1 VKKPPRKIPEVLDPE
16 EQARMLG
23 ELERSAS
30 LSNIRNLALI
40 RLLLNAGLRARE
52 ARELKIKHLD
62 FKTGRLKVRG
72 KGRKERVVWLS
83 EDDLALIRA
92 WLTRRGSSGNR
103 APSGDLLFTSL
114 DGSRPVNDRWLRRMV
129 KAVAEKAGIVKDIH
143 PHSLRHTF
151 ATDLLRATKN
161 LRLVQKA
168 LGHSNIET
176 TTIYA
181 HIVDEEL
188 ENAMKELR
196 NGKNTGI

>member
-1 VKKPPRKIPEVLDPE
+1 MKTSRAPRRIPEVLDPE
-16 EQARMLG
+16 EQARILR
-23 ELERSAS
+23 ELERSDS
-30 LSNIRNLALI
+30 LSALRNLALI

-62 FKTGRLKVRG
+62 FKSGKLKVRG

-83 EDDLALIRA
+83 ADDLALVRA
-92 WLTRRGSSGNR
+92 WLTRRPGNG

-129 KAVAEKAGIVKDIH
+129 KRVAEHAGIAKDIH

-151 ATDLLRATKN
+151 ATDLLRSTKN

-181 HIVDEEL
+181 HIVDDEL

-196 NGKNTGI
+196 IKP

>member
-1 VKKPPRKIPEVLDPE
+1 MRRAPRRIPEVLDPE
-16 EQARMLG
+16 EQARILG
-23 ELERSAS
+23 ELERSDS
-30 LSNIRNLALI
+30 LSALRNLALI

-62 FKTGRLKVRG
+62 FKSGKLKVRG

-83 EDDLALIRA
+83 ADDLALVRA
-92 WLTRRGSSGNR
+92 WLTRRPGNG

-129 KAVAEKAGIVKDIH
+129 KRVAEQAGIVKDIH

-181 HIVDEEL
+181 HIVDDEL

-196 NGKNTGI
+196 IKP

>member
-1 VKKPPRKIPEVLDPE
+1 
-16 EQARMLG
+16 M
-23 ELERSAS
+23 ERSDS
-30 LSNIRNLALI
+30 LSALRNLALI

-62 FKTGRLKVRG
+62 FKSGKLKVRG
-72 KGRKERVVWLS
+72 KGKKERVVWLS
-83 EDDLALIRA
+83 ADDLILVRA
-92 WLTRRGSSGNR
+92 WLTRRPG

-129 KAVAEKAGIVKDIH
+129 KRVAEQAGIVKDIH

-151 ATDLLRATKN
+151 ATDLLRSTKN

-176 TTIYA
+176 TMIYA

-188 ENAMKELR
+188 ESAMKELR
-196 NGKNTGI
+196 K

>member
-1 VKKPPRKIPEVLDPE
+1 MKTSRAPRRIPEVLDPE
-16 EQARMLG
+16 EQARILR
-23 ELERSAS
+23 ELERSDS
-30 LSNIRNLALI
+30 LSALRNLAII

-62 FKTGRLKVRG
+62 FKSGKLKVRG

-83 EDDLALIRA
+83 ADDLALVRA
-92 WLTRRGSSGNR
+92 WLTRRPGNG

-129 KAVAEKAGIVKDIH
+129 KRVAEQAGIAKDIH

-181 HIVDEEL
+181 HIVDDEL

-196 NGKNTGI
+196 IKP

>member
-1 VKKPPRKIPEVLDPE
+1 
-16 EQARMLG
+16 M
-23 ELERSAS
+23 
-30 LSNIRNLALI
+30 
-40 RLLLNAGLRARE
+40 LNAGLRARE

-62 FKTGRLKVRG
+62 FKSGKLKVRG
-72 KGRKERVVWLS
+72 KGKKERVVWLS
-83 EDDLALIRA
+83 ADDLALVRA
-92 WLTRRGSSGNR
+92 WLTRRPG

-129 KAVAEKAGIVKDIH
+129 KRVAEQAGIVKDIH

-151 ATDLLRATKN
+151 ATDLLRSTKN

-188 ENAMKELR
+188 ESAMKELR
-196 NGKNTGI
+196 K

>member
-1 VKKPPRKIPEVLDPE
+1 MKGRRPPRRIPEVLDSE
-16 EQARMLG
+16 EQARMLR
-23 ELERSAS
+23 ELERSDS
-30 LSNIRNLALI
+30 LTTLRNLALI

-83 EDDLALIRA
+83 ADDLALLRA
-92 WLTRRGSSGNR
+92 WLDRRPSGKR

-114 DGSRPVNDRWLRRMV
+114 DGSRPVNERWLRRMV
-129 KAVAEKAGIVKDIH
+129 KRVAEQAGIVKDIH

-151 ATDLLRATKN
+151 ATDLLRSTKN

-188 ENAMKELR
+188 ESAMKELR
-196 NGKNTGI
+196 K

>member
-1 VKKPPRKIPEVLDPE
+1 MKRAPRKIPEVLDPE

-23 ELERSAS
+23 ELEQSDS
-30 LSNIRNLALI
+30 LSHIRNLALI

-72 KGRKERVVWLS
+72 KGRKERVVWLA
-83 EDDLALIRA
+83 EADLSLIQT
-92 WLTRRGSSGNR
+92 WLTRRVPSGN
-103 APSGDLLFTSL
+103 PSSFLFTCL

-129 KAVAEKAGIVKDIH
+129 KRVAEQAGIVKDIH

-188 ENAMKELR
+188 ESAMKELR
-196 NGKNTGI
+196 K